1 MLQKL
6 LFKPGVNREGTDY
19 SNEGGYYAGD
29 KIRFRSG
36 LPEKI
41 GGWTR
46 ATPGRFFRGVCR
58 ALINW
63 LNLTNDSLV
72 GLGTHLKY
80 YINRGLGIYY
90 DITPLARTSSG
101 LSNPFTTTAGLR
113 TIDVV
118 DATYP
123 ANVGQFV
130 TFSGATGFNGL
141 SAADLN
147 TEFQITQILSNTTYK
162 ITLPLSVAP
171 PGASGSGGGTVTAR
185 YQIEPGLPANTT
197 GNGFGAG
204 VWNGAGVATTY
215 NATLTYTSGPTPWVL
230 LNDVSTTINVN
241 STNLFPATGT
251 IIIDSELISYSGIT
265 ATSFT
270 GCIRGIPYL
279 APGATYAAS
288 TLASAIGSG
297 DASIPLVS
305 TTNFFVPLVGGSA
318 TIKID
323 SEFITYSGITGNTLT
338 GCSRGKFGTAAAS
351 HLISA
356 AVNQFSQSTA
366 ARHGYRPTAGTL
378 VAPIVYGVVNLLGT
392 TGWGNAATG
401 AGVGLGLKLR
411 LWTHD
416 NWGENLLLA
425 VRGGPIYYW
434 INNTSLFPRAE
445 RLNDSST
452 GLYQTDV
459 PLTGTNQIIV
469 SDVSRFAI
477 CMGCN
482 EFGSAVLDP
491 MVVRWSDQ
499 ENLLVWTPTATTQ
512 AGSQRLTNGSSII
525 QAKKNRQEIN
535 IWTDT
540 AIYSMQYLG
549 PPFVWGFQLL
559 MDNISI
565 ISPNSA
571 IIANN
576 IAYWM
581 GVDKF
586 YVYSGRV
593 ETLPCTLR
601 QYIFQDISLN
611 QQEQVVSGSNEG
623 YNEVWW
629 YYVSNDEVIAATDE
643 SRPPVVDKYVIY
655 NYLDQVWYYGT
666 LSRTYWLDSA
676 LQRGPMAAVCSPL
689 EVTSGVF
696 KNVDTDQGTL
706 LIHEDGVDDNAT
718 GTPRAINAFVQ
729 SSDFDIGDGHNF
741 GFVWRLLPDINF
753 NGSIV
758 NKPEVTMTLRP
769 RQNSGTPYG
778 AADNPAVISN
788 DNYSLARQY
797 PIQQFTGQVYV
808 RLRARQMAFRIE
820 SNTLGVTWQLGTPR
834 IDIKQDGRR

>member
-41 GGWTR
+41 GGWIR
-46 ATPGRFFRGVCR
+46 ATPSRFFRGVCR
-58 ALINW
+58 AMINW
-63 LNLTNDSLV
+63 LNLGNDNLL

-90 DITPLARTSSG
+90 DVTPLIRTSTALSG
-101 LSNPFTTTAGLR
+101 PFTTTSGLR
-113 TIDVV
+113 TINVV
-118 DATYP
+118 DAGYSP
-123 ANVGQFV
+123 VVGQFV

-141 SAADLN
+141 SADDLN
-147 TEFQITQILSNTTYK
+147 TEFQITQIINATTYQ
-162 ITLPLSVAP
+162 ITLPAGITP
-171 PGASGSGGGTVTAR
+171 NASGAGGGTVTAR
-185 YQIEPGLPANTT
+185 YQIEPGLPANSV

-204 VWNGAGVATTY
+204 FWNGANVATTY
-215 NATLTYTSGPTPWVL
+215 SATLTYTSGPTPWVL
-230 LNDVSTTINVN
+230 LNSSSTTINVN
-241 STNLFPATGT
+241 DTTGFPASGT
-251 IIIDSELISYSGIT
+251 IIIDAEIITYSGKT
-265 ATSFT
+265 STSFT
-270 GCIRGIPYL
+270 GCVRG
-279 APGATYAAS
+279 TS
-288 TLASAIGSG
+288 
-297 DASIPLVS
+297 
-305 TTNFFVPLVGGSA
+305 N
-318 TIKID
+318 
-323 SEFITYSGITGNTLT
+323 
-338 GCSRGKFGTAAAS
+338 
-351 HLISA
+351 
-356 AVNQFSQSTA
+356 STA
-366 ARHGYRPTAGTL
+366 VQHGYRPTAGTP
-378 VAPIVYGVVNLLGT
+378 VAPTIFGVLGLLGN
-392 TGWGNAATG
+392 TGWGNATVG
-401 AGVGLGLKLR
+401 AGVGITLQLR

-425 VRGGPIYYW
+425 IRGGPIYYW
-434 INNTSLFPRAE
+434 INNVSSFPRAV
-445 RLNDSST
+445 RLTDSSSPP
-452 GLYQTDV
+452 YQTDV
-459 PLTGTNQIIV
+459 PLTATNQIIV

-482 EFGSAVLDP
+482 EFGSATFDP

-499 ENLLVWTPTATTQ
+499 EDLTVWTPTATTQ

-565 ISPNSA
+565 MSPNAA

-581 GVDKF
+581 GIDKF

-601 QYIFQDISLN
+601 QYVFQDIALG
-611 QQEQVVSGSNEG
+611 QKEQVVSGSNEG
-623 YNEVWW
+623 FSEVWW
-629 YYVSNDEVIAATDE
+629 YYVSNDEVAAATSE
-643 SRPPVVDKYVIY
+643 NRPPVVDKYVIY

-676 LQRGPMAAVCSPL
+676 LQQGPIAAICSPL

-696 KNVDTDQGTL
+696 KNVDTNQGTL
-706 LIHEDGVDDNAT
+706 LTHEVGVDDASTAT
-718 GTPRAINAFVQ
+718 PLPINAFIQ
-729 SSDFDIGDGHNF
+729 SSDFDIDDGHNF

-753 NGSIV
+753 NGSTV
-758 NKPEVTMTLRP
+758 NQPSVTMTLRP
-769 RQNSGTPYG
+769 RQNSGAPYG
-778 AADNPAVISN
+778 AADNPAITSN
-788 DNYSLARQY
+788 DNYSLSRQY
-797 PIQQFTGQVYV
+797 PIQQFTGQVYT

-820 SNTLGVTWQLGTPR
+820 SNQLGVTWQLGTPR
-834 IDIKQDGRR
+834 IDIKKDGRR

>member
-41 GGWTR
+41 GGWIR
-46 ATPGRFFRGVCR
+46 ATPGRFFLGVCR
-58 ALINW
+58 AMINW
-63 LNLTNDSLV
+63 LNLGNNNLL

-80 YINRGLGIYY
+80 YINRSLGIYY
-90 DITPLARTSSG
+90 DITPIVRTSAG
-101 LSNPFTTTAGLR
+101 LTNPFTTTLGLQ
-113 TIDVV
+113 TVNFV
-118 DATYP
+118 DAGYSP
-123 ANVGQFV
+123 VVGQFV

-141 SAADLN
+141 SADSLN
-147 TEFQITQILSNTTYK
+147 TEFQVTQIINGTTYQ
-162 ITLPLSVAP
+162 ITLPAGTTP
-171 PGASGSGGGTVTAR
+171 NASGSGGGTVGAS
-185 YQIEPGLPANTT
+185 YQLEPGLPANTV

-204 VWNGAGVATTY
+204 VWNGANVATTY
-215 NATLTYTSGPTPWVL
+215 SATLTYTSGPTPWVL
-230 LNDVSTTINVN
+230 LNSSSTTINVN
-241 STNLFPATGT
+241 STTGFPASGT
-251 IIIDSELISYSGIT
+251 IIIDSELITYSGVT
-265 ATSFT
+265 STSFT
-270 GCIRGIPYL
+270 GCVRGF
-279 APGATYAAS
+279 
-288 TLASAIGSG
+288 G
-297 DASIPLVS
+297 D
-305 TTNFFVPLVGGSA
+305 
-318 TIKID
+318 
-323 SEFITYSGITGNTLT
+323 
-338 GCSRGKFGTAAAS
+338 
-351 HLISA
+351 
-356 AVNQFSQSTA
+356 STA
-366 ARHGYRPTAGTL
+366 VQHGYRPTAGTP
-378 VAPIVYGVVNLLGT
+378 VAPTVFGVLGLVGT
-392 TGWGNAATG
+392 TGWGDATVG
-401 AGVGLGLKLR
+401 AGVGISLQLR

-434 INNTSLFPRAE
+434 INNVSSFPRAV
-445 RLNDSST
+445 RLNDTSSPP
-452 GLYQTDV
+452 YQTDV
-459 PLTGTNQIIV
+459 PLVATNQIIV

-482 EFGSAVLDP
+482 EFGSSTFDP

-499 ENLLVWTPTATTQ
+499 EDLTVWTPTATTQ
-512 AGSQRLTNGSSII
+512 AGSQRLTNGSGIV

-535 IWTDT
+535 IWTDS

-565 ISPNSA
+565 MSPNAA

-593 ETLPCTLR
+593 ETLACSLR
-601 QYIFQDISLN
+601 QYVFQDVALG
-611 QQEQVVSGSNEG
+611 QKEQIVSGSNEG
-623 YNEVWW
+623 FNEVWW
-629 YYVSNDEVIAATDE
+629 HYVSNDEVAAATAA
-643 SRPPVVDKYVIY
+643 SRPPIVDKYVIF

-676 LQRGPMAAVCSPL
+676 LQQGPIAAFGDQNSGTIL
-689 EVTSGVF
+689 THEV
-696 KNVDTDQGTL
+696 
-706 LIHEDGVDDNAT
+706 GVDDNSGAT
-718 GTPRAINAFVQ
+718 PLPITAFIQ

-753 NGSIV
+753 NGS
-758 NKPEVTMTLRP
+758 NQNNPEVTMTLRP
-769 RQNSGTPYG
+769 RQNSGAAYG
-778 AADNPAVISN
+778 FADNPAVVSN
-788 DNYSLARQY
+788 DNYALSRQY
-797 PIQQFTGQVYV
+797 PIQQFTGQVYT

-820 SNTLGVTWQLGTPR
+820 SNKLGVTWQLGTPR

>member
-41 GGWTR
+41 GGWIR
-46 ATPGRFFRGVCR
+46 ATPGRFFLGVCR
-58 ALINW
+58 AMINW
-63 LNLTNDSLV
+63 LDLGNNNLI

-80 YINRGLGIYY
+80 YINRALGIYY
-90 DITPLARTSSG
+90 DITPIVRTSTG
-101 LSNPFTTTAGLR
+101 LSGPFTTTSGLQ
-113 TIDVV
+113 TINVV
-118 DATYP
+118 DATYSP
-123 ANVGQFV
+123 VVGQFV

-141 SAADLN
+141 NADNLN
-147 TEFQITQILSNTTYK
+147 TEFQITQIISSTTYQ
-162 ITLPLSVAP
+162 ITLPAGITP
-171 PGASGSGGGTVTAR
+171 NASGAGGGTVAAN
-185 YQIEPGLPANTT
+185 YQLEPGLPANTV

-204 VWNGAGVATTY
+204 VWNGANVSVTY
-215 NATLTYTSGPTPWVL
+215 SATLTYTSGPTPWVL
-230 LNDVSTTINVN
+230 LDDVSTTINVN
-241 STNLFPATGT
+241 DTTGFPASGT

-265 ATSFT
+265 SSSFT

-279 APGATYAAS
+279 SPGAVYPAS
-288 TLASAIGSG
+288 TLAAAINSG
-297 DASIPLVS
+297 DTSIPLVS
-305 TTNFFVPLVGGSA
+305 TINFFVPLVGGSA

-323 SEFITYSGITGNTLT
+323 SEFITYTGITGNTLT

-356 AVNQFSQSTA
+356 TVNQFSQSTA
-366 ARHGYRPTAGTL
+366 ARHGYRPTAGTP
-378 VAPIVYGVVNLLGT
+378 VAPTVFGVLTYLGT
-392 TGWGNAATG
+392 TGWGNATIA
-401 AGVGLGLKLR
+401 AGVGISLQLR

-416 NWGENLLLA
+416 NFGQDLLLA
-425 VRGGPIYYW
+425 VRGGPVYYW
-434 INNTSLFPRAE
+434 ANNVSAFPRAVP
-445 RLNDSST
+445 LS
-452 GLYQTDV
+452 TDV
-459 PLTGTNQIIV
+459 PIVATNQVIV
-469 SDVSRFAI
+469 SDVSRFVI

-482 EFGSAVLDP
+482 EFGSATFDP

-499 ENLLVWTPTATTQ
+499 EDANTWTVTATTQ
-512 AGSQRLTNGSSII
+512 AGSQRLTNGSYIV

-535 IWTDT
+535 IWTDA

-549 PPFVWGFQLL
+549 PPYVWGFQLL

-565 ISPNSA
+565 MSPNAA

-593 ETLPCTLR
+593 ETLACSLR
-601 QYIFQDISLN
+601 QYIFQDIALG

-623 YNEVWW
+623 FNEVWW
-629 YYVSNDEVIAATDE
+629 YYVSNDEVAAATAE

-666 LSRTYWLDSA
+666 LNRTYWLDSA
-676 LQRGPMAAVCSPL
+676 LQQGPIAAVCSPL
-689 EVTSGVF
+689 EVSPGVF
-696 KNVDTDQGTL
+696 KNVDTSIGTIL
-706 LIHEDGVDDNAT
+706 THETGVDDNSTAT
-718 GTPRAINAFVQ
+718 PLPINAFIQ

-741 GFVWRLLPDINF
+741 GFVWRILPDINF
-753 NGSIV
+753 NGSNV
-758 NKPEVTMTLRP
+758 NQPTVTMTLRP
-769 RQNSGTPYG
+769 RQNSGAPYG
-778 AADNPAVISN
+778 VADNPDVISN
-788 DNYSLARQY
+788 DNYSLSRQY
-797 PIQQFTGQVYV
+797 PIQQFTGQVYT

-820 SNTLGVTWQLGTPR
+820 SNQLGVTWQLGTPR